1 VKKMDQQQIESLR
14 SALEQERSSVERQL
28 AEHGAP
34 ADGETVEVD
43 VDEGFADSAHATAE
57 RSQTLALV
65 EQLHEHR
72 RDIAGALARME
83 NGTYGKCEGCGQ
95 DIPFE
100 RLEARPTA
108 TLCVACKQAGA
119 A

>member
-1 VKKMDQQQIESLR
+1 MDQQQLDSLR
-14 SALEQERSSVERQL
+14 GALEEERASVQRQL

-34 ADGETVEVD
+34 ADGEVVEVD

-65 EQLHEHR
+65 EQLHEHQR
-72 RDIAGALARME
+72 EIDGALARME
-83 NGTYGKCEGCGQ
+83 KGTYGRCESCGH

-108 TLCVACKQAGA
+108 TLCVTCKQAGA

>member
-1 VKKMDQQQIESLR
+1 MEQGQLDSLR
-14 SALEQERSSVERQL
+14 NALEEERRSVDRQL
-28 AEHGAP
+28 AEHGSP
-34 ADGETVEVD
+34 ADSETVEVD

-65 EQLHEHR
+65 DQLHGHR
-72 RDIAGALARME
+72 REIDAALARMDD
-83 NGTYGKCEGCGQ
+83 GVYGKCEKCGQ

-108 TLCVACKQAGA
+108 TLCVSCKQAGA

>member
-1 VKKMDQQQIESLR
+1 MDQQQLDSLK
-14 SALEQERSSVERQL
+14 SALEEERASVERQL
-28 AEHGAP
+28 REHGAP
-34 ADGETVEVD
+34 TDTEGVDVD

-65 EQLHEHR
+65 EQLQEHSR
-72 RDIAGALARME
+72 AIDAALARIAD
-83 NGTYGKCEGCGQ
+83 GTYGKCENCGK

-108 TLCVACKQAGA
+108 TLCVDCAKQAAGA
-119 A
+119 

>member
-1 VKKMDQQQIESLR
+1 MKKMEQEQLDALR
-14 SALEQERSSVERQL
+14 RALEEERTAVARQL
-28 AEHGAP
+28 AEHGSP
-34 ADGETVEVD
+34 ADSETLEVD

-65 EQLHEHR
+65 DQLHEHR
-72 RDIAGALARME
+72 REIGTALARMDE
-83 NGTYGKCEGCGQ
+83 GTYGKCESCGQ
-95 DIPFE
+95 EIPFE

>member
-1 VKKMDQQQIESLR
+1 MDQQQLDTLKK
-14 SALEQERSSVERQL
+14 ALQEERASVDNQLSEQN
-28 AEHGAP
+28 AP
-34 ADGETVEVD
+34 ADTEGVEVD

-65 EQLHEHR
+65 EQLHEHSKAI
-72 RDIAGALARME
+72 DSALARIDE
-83 NGTYGKCEGCGQ
+83 GTYGKCESCGQ

-108 TLCVACKQAGA
+108 TLCINCAQAA
-119 A
+119 AV

>member
-1 VKKMDQQQIESLR
+1 MDQQQLDTLR
-14 SALEQERSSVERQL
+14 SALEEELSTVDRQL
-28 AEHGAP
+28 AEHGSP
-34 ADGETVEVD
+34 ADSETVEVD

-57 RSQTLALV
+57 RSQTIALV

-72 RDIAGALARME
+72 REINAALARMDS
-83 NGTYGKCEGCGQ
+83 GTYGKCENCGQ

-108 TLCVACKQAGA
+108 TLCVTCKQAEGT
-119 A
+119 

>member
-1 VKKMDQQQIESLR
+1 MDQQQLDGLR
-14 SALEQERSSVERQL
+14 SALEKELEAVDRQL
-28 AEHGAP
+28 AEHGSP
-34 ADGETVEVD
+34 ADSETVKVD

-65 EQLHEHR
+65 DQLHEHR
-72 RDIAGALARME
+72 REIHAAIARMDA
-83 NGTYGKCEGCGQ
+83 GTYGKCENCGQ

-108 TLCVACKQAGA
+108 TLCVSCKQAAGA
-119 A
+119 

>member
-1 VKKMDQQQIESLR
+1 MDQEQLDSLR
-14 SALEQERSSVERQL
+14 SALEEERASVDRQL

-34 ADGETVEVD
+34 ADGESVEVD

-72 RDIAGALARME
+72 REIDTALKRME
-83 NGTYGKCEGCGQ
+83 EGTYGKCESCGQ

>member
-1 VKKMDQQQIESLR
+1 MDQQQLDSLR
-14 SALEQERSSVERQL
+14 KALEDERTSVDKQL
-28 AEHGAP
+28 AEHGSP
-34 ADGETVEVD
+34 ADSETVEVD

-65 EQLHEHR
+65 DQLHEHR
-72 RDIAGALARME
+72 RDIDAALARLDE
-83 NGTYGKCEGCGQ
+83 GTYGKCENCGQ

-108 TLCVACKQAGA
+108 TLCVTCKQAGA

>member
-1 VKKMDQQQIESLR
+1 MDQGQLDTLKG
-14 SALEQERSSVERQL
+14 ALEEELVAVERQL
-28 AEHGAP
+28 EEHGSP
-34 ADGETVEVD
+34 ADSETVEVD

-72 RDIAGALARME
+72 REIKAALERME
-83 NGTYGKCEGCGQ
+83 SGTYGKCQNCGQ

-100 RLEARPTA
+100 RLEARPA
-108 TLCVACKQAGA
+108 APLCVNCAQAA
-119 A
+119 AS

>member
-1 VKKMDQQQIESLR
+1 MDQQQLESLR
-14 SALEQERSSVERQL
+14 SALEAEKASVDRQL

-34 ADGETVEVD
+34 IEGSNVEVD

-57 RSQTLALV
+57 RSQTLALI
-65 EQLHEHR
+65 EQLHEHQR
-72 RDIAGALARME
+72 EIVAALARMDE
-83 NGTYGKCEGCGQ
+83 GIYGKCENCGQ

-108 TLCVACKQAGA
+108 TLCVRCKQAAG
-119 A
+119 

>member
-1 VKKMDQQQIESLR
+1 MDQQQLDSLR
-14 SALEQERSSVERQL
+14 SALEEERRSVDKQL

-34 ADGETVEVD
+34 AEGESVEVD

-65 EQLHEHR
+65 DQLHEHHR
-72 RDIAGALARME
+72 EINAALARMDD
-83 NGTYGKCEGCGQ
+83 GSYGKCENCGQ

-108 TLCVACKQAGA
+108 TLCVTCKQAGA

>member
-1 VKKMDQQQIESLR
+1 MDQQQLDSLR
-14 SALEQERSSVERQL
+14 SALEGERASVNRQL

-34 ADGETVEVD
+34 ADGEAVEVD

-65 EQLHEHR
+65 EQLHEHQR
-72 RDIAGALARME
+72 EIDAALKKME
-83 NGTYGKCEGCGQ
+83 EGTYGKCESCGQ

-108 TLCVACKQAGA
+108 TLCVTCKQAGA

>member
-1 VKKMDQQQIESLR
+1 MDQQQLDSLR
-14 SALEQERSSVERQL
+14 SALEEERTSVDRQL
-28 AEHGAP
+28 AEHGSP
-34 ADGETVEVD
+34 ADSETVEVD

-65 EQLHEHR
+65 DQLHEHR
-72 RDIAGALARME
+72 RDIDAALARMDE
-83 NGTYGKCEGCGQ
+83 GTYGKCENCGQ

>member
-1 VKKMDQQQIESLR
+1 MDQGQIDSLKA
-14 SALEQERSSVERQL
+14 ALEEEAASVERQL
-28 AEHGAP
+28 REHGAP
-34 ADGETVEVD
+34 TDTEGVDVD

-65 EQLHEHR
+65 EQLQEHR
-72 RDIAGALARME
+72 RAIDAALSRIADG
-83 NGTYGKCEGCGQ
+83 NYGKCENCGK

-108 TLCVACKQAGA
+108 TLCVDCAKQAAGG
-119 A
+119 